1 MTTPKISVLTPLY
14 NTNECDLRA
23 MVESILNQT
32 FKDFE
37 FLLLNDSPDNKNIK
51 KIISSYNDKRIKYF
65 ENENNLGITKSRN
78 KLIDLAQGEYHAIAD
93 HDDIST
99 PNRFE
104 LELNF
109 LEKNPHIGAVGGNVI
124 EIFNKKESEPQKRP
138 IHDHDIKLSLVN
150 DKYVCNPV
158 HSGCMIR
165 KSVLINSGVRYNEKW
180 SPCED
185 RMLFLDLMEHT
196 CFHNL
201 EEVVLKYVWT
211 GENTTLRH
219 WQKMYDLP
227 PQIVHFARKKYPLYY
242 QEWQD
247 NKLAE
252 YTKLQQTNTPIDS
265 YFCKKIKLFGFIPLL
280 KIKFKNNQKKIYLF
294 DFIQILRIKY

>member
-1 MTTPKISVLTPLY
+1 MKSTPKISVLTPIY
-14 NTNECDLRA
+14 NTHESDLRA
-23 MVESILNQT
+23 MIDSILNQT
-32 FKDFE
+32 YTDFE
-37 FLLLNDSPDNKNIK
+37 FLILNDSPDNKKLKEIVK
-51 KIISSYNDKRIKYF
+51 SYKDKRIKYY
-65 ENENNLGITKSRN
+65 ENKENLGITKSRN
-78 KLIDLAQGEYHAIAD
+78 KLIDLARGEYLAVAD
-93 HDDIST
+93 HDDISM

-124 EIFNKKESEPQKRP
+124 EIKDGTPLPYSARP

-150 DKYVCNPV
+150 DTYVCNPI

-165 KSVLINSGVRYNEKW
+165 KSVLIESGVRYNEKW

-185 RMLFLDLMEHT
+185 RMLFLDLMAHT

-201 EEVVLKYVWT
+201 EDVVLKYIWT

-227 PQIVHFARKKYPLYY
+227 PQIVIYARQKYPMYY
-242 QEWQD
+242 DEW
-247 NKLAE
+247 KLKQL
-252 YTKLQQTNTPIDS
+252 TQKPPKTTRIN
-265 YFCKKIKLFGFIPLL
+265 IKLFGFIPLFSITN
-280 KIKFKNNQKKIYLF
+280 KHDNIKFYLF
-294 DFIQILRIKY
+294 NIIPIFRLKLSR

>member
-1 MTTPKISVLTPLY
+1 MKSAPKISVLTPIY
-14 NTNECDLRA
+14 NTHESDLRA
-23 MVESILNQT
+23 MIDSILNQT
-32 FKDFE
+32 YTDFE
-37 FLLLNDSPDNKNIK
+37 FLILNDSPDNKKLKEIVK
-51 KIISSYNDKRIKYF
+51 SYNDKRIKYY
-65 ENENNLGITKSRN
+65 ENTKNLGITKSRN
-78 KLIDLAQGEYHAIAD
+78 KLIDLARGEYLAVAD
-93 HDDIST
+93 HDDISM

-124 EIFNKKESEPQKRP
+124 EIKDGTPLPYSARP

-150 DKYVCNPV
+150 DTYVCNPI

-165 KSVLINSGVRYNEKW
+165 KSVLIESGVRYNKKW

-185 RMLFLDLMEHT
+185 RMLFLDLMAHT

-201 EEVVLKYVWT
+201 EDVVLKYIWT

-227 PQIVHFARKKYPLYY
+227 PQIVIYARQKYPMYY
-242 QEWQD
+242 DEW
-247 NKLAE
+247 KLKQL
-252 YTKLQQTNTPIDS
+252 TQKPPKTTRIN
-265 YFCKKIKLFGFIPLL
+265 IKLFGFIPLFSITN
-280 KIKFKNNQKKIYLF
+280 KHDNIKFYLF
-294 DFIQILRIKY
+294 NIIPIFRLKLSR